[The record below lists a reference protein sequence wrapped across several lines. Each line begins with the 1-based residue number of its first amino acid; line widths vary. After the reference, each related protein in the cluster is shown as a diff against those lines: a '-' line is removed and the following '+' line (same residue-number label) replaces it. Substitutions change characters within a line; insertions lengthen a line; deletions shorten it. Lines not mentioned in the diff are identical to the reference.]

1 MDYSDWISNIVP
13 VAKKDGCVRV
23 CIDFR
28 NLNKACPKD
37 DFPLPIID
45 VLVDSTAGHERLSFM
60 DGVFSGYNRI
70 KLAEEDQTKTSFITQ
85 WGLSFTKFP
94 PKKRWGNISKSH
106 DSHLP

>member
-1 MDYSDWISNIVP
+1 M
-13 VAKKDGCVRV
+13 RV

-60 DGVFSGYNRI
+60 DGFSGYNQIR
-70 KLAEEDQTKTSFITQ
+70 LAEEDQTKTSFIT
-85 WGLSFTKFP
+85 
-94 PKKRWGNISKSH
+94 ISGRGGTFC
-106 DSHLP
+106 